1 MHLLN
6 RYVEE
11 GKVCPMVQSCMHM
24 VYLKPL
30 LLVIAPAVG
39 HQPSKVKLARYSTLK
54 EEEEVAK
61 VVEG

>member
-1 MHLLN
+1 
-6 RYVEE
+6 
-11 GKVCPMVQSCMHM
+11 MVQSRMHM

-39 HQPSKVKLARYSTLK
+39 HRPSKVKLARYSALE

-61 VVEG
+61 VAEG